1 MSVKNNEEVIEYC
14 KMVAF
19 LESKRN
25 GLNVKRVSEFT
36 KQVIEKSKSL
46 KWHPDSSVE
55 DRIRL
60 SNQVKEWLNIYKIN
74 S

>member
-1 MSVKNNEEVIEYC
+1 MSVQDNDEVVEYC
-14 KMVAF
+14 LMVAF
-19 LESKRN
+19 LESKRS
-25 GLNVKRVSEFT
+25 GLNVKKVSEFT

-46 KWHPDSSVE
+46 EGHPDSSLE

-60 SNQVKEWLNIYKIN
+60 SSQVKEWLNIYKIN

>member
-1 MSVKNNEEVIEYC
+1 MSAKGNQEVIEYC

-19 LESKRN
+19 LESKRS
-25 GLNVKRVSEFT
+25 GLNVKKVSEFT

-46 KWHPDSSVE
+46 EGHPDSNVE

-60 SNQVKEWLNIYKIN
+60 SNQVKEWFAEYKK
-74 S
+74 